1 MDQADIPALMAR
13 LSSDGE
19 GARKMAVFKLQ
30 TSINDPAFADVFI
43 SSGGLVVLR
52 GLIMASGGNT
62 LAYALQSLTRL
73 LEVDMGWDIFEG
85 PSASAFV
92 ERIVELIVVNPLVNI
107 LRGAMSILV
116 ALVSHSQSSQPA
128 STLGGSSP
136 GFFGFRALKPA
147 VAVYPQFFELVI
159 QQLSSADHAL
169 CASTLM
175 FINSLIRDAVSNDPS
190 TSSSATESATAGAG
204 EDWAKLVT
212 RLQDLGLVE
221 AVYRLMQSS
230 SIQDLA
236 HPALEFQ
243 SLAKILLRKWRQVR
257 VDLERQDHR
266 RALKSLHLAS
276 APEKSINGTGSVE
289 GASDA
294 PADNK
299 DGSAR
304 KHNPEKWRRLGFET
318 ESPGHEFGQTGYLG
332 VMDLTDYVRRHE
344 DSFQKM
350 LLEQAAKP
358 AQSRCPIA
366 RASLVVTLTLYE
378 HFEVDQVDLDDAKG
392 HQNLDDKD
400 RDQVGL
406 FHPLLLQWSRLHT
419 AGLLG
424 FFRIWKATGAE
435 IEDFDKVAELVRI
448 LIEQVVGH
456 ATRTKDI
463 AEAEEEIQEFEIAQ
477 LRELQMELLELSF
490 DDTWGEHLFQVRET
504 LKQEALQFVKEQR
517 VRCLLQ
523 GSWFCKPAP
532 QYNKNQ
538 THGRND
544 RDANDET
551 LHQQR
556 QTATKQQ
563 QQQHFLPWRFAK
575 LSHNRRYL
583 HYADFE
589 HQLAHDPGLDI
600 LTNKIDLGAISSVG
614 SNVSAA
620 EDSTS
625 DASDTTVQNLATRTT
640 STSHAKK
647 TTTRITIYA
656 AETASRGETEEY
668 PVLTLWPADA
678 SLASEWLDGLLMLLN
693 QAPITTETSKLINLV
708 SDYGL
713 KIRLL
718 NVRMDCAFEG
728 PPPGAG
734 VVPSRAGLD
743 DDYFFDV

>member
-116 ALVSHSQSSQPA
+116 ALVSHSQSNQPTSA
-128 STLGGSSP
+128 MGGSSP

-147 VAVYPQFFELVI
+147 VAVYPQFFELVV

-175 FINSLIRDAVSNDPS
+175 FINALIRDAVSNDSS
-190 TSSSATESATAGAG
+190 TSSSATESAAAGAS

-276 APEKSINGTGSVE
+276 APEKSINGSTSVE

-366 RASLVVTLTLYE
+366 RASLAVTLTLYE
-378 HFEVDQVDLDDAKG
+378 HFEVDQVDLEDAKG
-392 HQNLDDKD
+392 HQSLDDKD

-435 IEDFDKVAELVRI
+435 IDDFDKVAELVRI

-523 GSWFCKPAP
+523 GSWFRKPAP

-538 THGRND
+538 THGRKD
-544 RDANDET
+544 HDVNDET

-556 QTATKQQ
+556 KMPTK

-589 HQLAHDPGLDI
+589 HQVGHDPGLDI

-656 AETASRGETEEY
+656 AEMASRGETEEY
-668 PVLTLWPADA
+668 PVLTLWPVDA